1 MLNQK
6 LMRTGEAN
14 SSTSAPSKYQT
25 HTSVANDP
33 EKAYRLLGAMGKE
46 RKAQQQQK
54 RRLLAK
60 LQVKKDGMD
69 LNPGEEQ
76 DTVNEAIIEVDK
88 VAQEVLAKN
97 GFDNETLERMIWDE
111 AVENAKRIKASGERS
126 VAR

>member
-1 MLNQK
+1 M
-6 LMRTGEAN
+6 
-14 SSTSAPSKYQT
+14 
-25 HTSVANDP
+25 ANDP

-54 RRLLAK
+54 TRLLAK

-88 VAQEVLAKN
+88 AAQEVLAKN